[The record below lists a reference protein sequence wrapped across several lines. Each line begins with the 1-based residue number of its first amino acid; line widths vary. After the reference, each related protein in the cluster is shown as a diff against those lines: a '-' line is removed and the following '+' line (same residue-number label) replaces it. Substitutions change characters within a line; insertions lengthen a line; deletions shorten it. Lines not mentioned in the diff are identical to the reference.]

1 MKAVRIFQKG
11 WNFEQDGPGNRLVY
25 HLQGCNLT
33 CPWCSNPEGIAACGV
48 LMVRQEKLTPGVC
61 PHGAIRG
68 QALDRSFCRDC
79 RTRECITLH
88 PNEGIRLSC
97 SDYTI
102 AALMDEVRASK
113 PLFHSGGGVTLSGGE
128 PTVQFDAV
136 QALLQALRTAGVS
149 SAVQTNGTHPQLPE
163 LFPLIDT
170 LILDLK
176 HYDDEPMRK
185 LVGQGNKA
193 VMDNLALAAERHSR
207 VWVRLTLI
215 PGFNSSAEDMR
226 QFARLIGA
234 LPQEHISVELLPY
247 HDYGRVKWAQCGME
261 YRMNGAALP
270 RECVAE
276 YESVFRQAGVKV
288 VRT

>member
-1 MKAVRIFQKG
+1 MKVLRIFQKG
-11 WNFEQDGPGNRLVY
+11 WNYEQDGPGNRLVY
-25 HLQGCNLT
+25 HLQGCNLH
-33 CPWCSNPEGIAACGV
+33 CPWCSNPEGIPAGGV
-48 LMVRQEKLTPGVC
+48 LMVRREKLTPEVC
-61 PHGAIRG
+61 PRGAIRG

-79 RTRECITLH
+79 GMRECVTLH

-97 SDYTI
+97 ADYTI
-102 AALMDEVRASK
+102 ETLMDEVLASK
-113 PLFHSGGGVTLSGGE
+113 HLFHSGGGVTLSGGE

-136 QALLQALRTAGVS
+136 QALLEALRAAGVN
-149 SAVQTNGTHPQLPE
+149 SAVQTNGTHPRLPE

-176 HYDDEPMRK
+176 HHDDEQMRK
-185 LVGQGNKA
+185 RVGQGNEVA
-193 VMDNLALAAERHSR
+193 LANLALAAERHAR
-207 VWVRLTLI
+207 VWVRMTLI
-215 PGFNSSAEDMR
+215 PGFNSSADDMR
-226 QFARLIGA
+226 QFAGLIGA

-261 YRMNGAALP
+261 CRMNGAAVP

-288 VRT
+288 VKT